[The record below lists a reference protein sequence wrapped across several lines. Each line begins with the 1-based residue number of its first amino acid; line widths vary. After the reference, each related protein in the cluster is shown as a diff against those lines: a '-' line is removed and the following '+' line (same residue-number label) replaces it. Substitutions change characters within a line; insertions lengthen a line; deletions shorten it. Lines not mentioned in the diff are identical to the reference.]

1 MGMMRDEEKRNRQ
14 LDRVA
19 TSRELGR
26 ALAVLVAGAGTLLG
40 LLLFDAFSGL
50 EQCAVVCCVALY
62 GDGWTSVVWI
72 SLSLSG
78 KKDDRESQRDG
89 DKTFR

>member
-1 MGMMRDEEKRNRQ
+1 MMRDEEKRNRQ

-19 TSRELGR
+19 ASRK
-26 ALAVLVAGAGTLLG
+26 ALAVLVAGGTLLG

-50 EQCAVVCCVALY
+50 EQCAAVCF
-62 GDGWTSVVWI
+62 VWRRMDVSCLCGYL

-78 KKDDRESQRDG
+78 KKDDRESRRDG